1 MRDIL
6 SLADALFRKSESSL
20 SLSPFFGVGM
30 KRARRE
36 LNPRPTD
43 FFAVFGLRVRRSSL
57 TELRA
62 RGVFFCEG
70 SFVWGFRGFGWG
82 FFGL

>member
-1 MRDIL
+1 MG
-6 SLADALFRKSESSL
+6 SEKKVVL
-20 SLSPFFGVGM
+20 RGAQDYRW
-30 KRARRE
+30 RARRE

-62 RGVFFCEG
+62 RGVF
-70 SFVWGFRGFGWG
+70 SVLRGFVGDLG
-82 FFGL
+82 FSVVFFLVCYIES